1 MKRILIVVLSCLLI
15 SSFAFAEWTTGG
27 KSGTE
32 PDGFRGIKWGTSI
45 DDLAGM
51 EYLETDPSYGGTLKY
66 TKSNENLKIEAA
78 NLFLV
83 KYGFWQGKFC
93 SASIYTIN
101 PVNWYGLKEATFE
114 KFGAG
119 YQDNKYIKT
128 FDWFGTRTMMML
140 EYSEITEQ
148 GTLFLFSP
156 VINEQQEAWKKRK
169 AREGAE
175 GGF

>member
-114 KFGAG
+114 KFRAG
-119 YQDNKYIKT
+119 GQPNEDIEE
-128 FDWFGTRTMMML
+128 FIWSGPRTTMIL
-140 EYSEITEQ
+140 QYSEITEQ
-148 GTLFLFSP
+148 GFLWISST
-156 VINEQQEAWKKRK
+156 VITEQQEAWKKRK

-175 GGF
+175 TGF